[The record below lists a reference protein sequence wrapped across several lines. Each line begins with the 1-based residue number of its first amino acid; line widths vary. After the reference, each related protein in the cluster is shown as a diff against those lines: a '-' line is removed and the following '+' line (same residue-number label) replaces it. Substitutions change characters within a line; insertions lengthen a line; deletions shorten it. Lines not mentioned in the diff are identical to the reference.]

1 MSNASVRVAVALF
14 MVLTPPTV
22 SFARGGGGHGGG
34 HASLSAMGGFSRP
47 AGSAGTGN
55 VPISGIAPGP
65 ANLGGINN
73 TRIDPS
79 GIGNAAKITTPPQ
92 PNIAAPM
99 LPGGPR
105 IPAAPAVATP
115 SPNEMTLKAD
125 TINRITVSPRSK
137 AKYLGTWR
145 AGIDR
150 GGAVQPLGETHHPMP
165 PFKSATSLPVL
176 HE

>member
-34 HASLSAMGGFSRP
+34 HASLSAMGAFSRP

-79 GIGNAAKITTPPQ
+79 GIGNATKVTTPPQ

-99 LPGGPR
+99 LPSGLR
-105 IPAAPAVATP
+105 IPAAPPPMTAAPSTLEEVAGTHLQPRVKVPSEKDLTNPNSPVNRENAAVDH
-115 SPNEMTLKAD
+115 MLD
-125 TINRITVSPRSK
+125 ICH
-137 AKYLGTWR
+137 GC
-145 AGIDR
+145 
-150 GGAVQPLGETHHPMP
+150 
-165 PFKSATSLPVL
+165 
-176 HE
+176 